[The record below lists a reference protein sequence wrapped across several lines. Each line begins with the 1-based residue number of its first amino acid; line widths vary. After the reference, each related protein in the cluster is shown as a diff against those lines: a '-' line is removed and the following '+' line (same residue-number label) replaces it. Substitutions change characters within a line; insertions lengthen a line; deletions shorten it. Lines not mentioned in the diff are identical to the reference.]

1 MLWSDRPERERLRR
15 SFLEGR
21 AVLRMFDKAGEPQG
35 LSEGSHVSLPDTQSP
50 SVPGWEQP
58 VGSVGSMRTC

>member
-1 MLWSDRPERERLRR
+1 MCCGLIVLKERLRR

-50 SVPGWEQP
+50 SVPGWE
-58 VGSVGSMRTC
+58 